1 MGTVVLSFIKLS
13 QIMIGCGCLFKD
25 NRFKGITKGDLRK
38 DLIAGITVGVVAIPL
53 GMAFA
58 IASGVNPEYGI
69 YTTIIAGLIVALI
82 GGSHFQIA
90 GPTGAFIPILLA
102 IVLQYGYEDLL
113 IAGMLAGVMLIIMSI
128 FKFGSLITYIPRSVT
143 IGFTSGIAVIIFTGQ
158 LENFLGLENLE
169 KKQYFHE
176 NMLEIIKNIGTTN
189 IYSIIIAIMGL
200 FIIIFLPKLA
210 PRAPVLLVALVVPAI
225 LSVFIFPDKMATIGT
240 AFGGIPQSFPGLHF
254 PEVTID
260 KLLYLW
266 GPAFAIAMLGGI
278 ESLLSAVVADGMTGK
293 RHQSNKELFGQG
305 VANIVT
311 PFFGGIPAT
320 GAIARTATNIKSGAV
335 SPFSGVFQSAFVLLT
350 LVLFAP
356 YASHIPLASMAPILM
371 VVAFNMS
378 EYKTFGSIL
387 KLRTSDSLVLV
398 TTFLLTVFVNLT
410 VAVPVGLLLAMVSF
424 IGRIS
429 QVLEVENITPNQYV
443 DDTSGDN
450 IDDHVCPKIASFTI
464 RGPLFFGA
472 ADRFES
478 TLSQS
483 IHKRPVVLILKMRH
497 VSMIDVTGV
506 SNLTT
511 LVKKFLKHNGTVMVT
526 ELNETSLNML
536 KKSGLYDTIG
546 KENVFSDTTDAFNR
560 ALDLINT
567 KKCPYCSKGKEPN
580 CRMFKKLVPQQE
592 KS

>member
-1 MGTVVLSFIKLS
+1 M
-13 QIMIGCGCLFKD
+13 FKD
-25 NRFKGITKGDLRK
+25 NRFRGVTKDDLRK

-113 IAGMLAGVMLIIMSI
+113 IAGMLAGVMLIIMSL

-158 LENFLGLENLE
+158 LENLLGLENLE

-176 NMLEIIKNIGTTN
+176 NMLEILKHIGSTN
-189 IYSIIIAIMGL
+189 IYSIIIAVLGL
-200 FIIIFLPKLA
+200 LIIIYLPKLF
-210 PRAPVLLVALVVPAI
+210 PRAPVLLVALVIPAI
-225 LSVFIFPDKMATIGT
+225 LSVLIFPGNLATIGT
-240 AFGGIPQSFPGLHF
+240 AFGGIPQSLPGFSLPDF
-254 PEVTID
+254 TFD

-335 SPFSGVFQSAFVLLT
+335 SPYSGIFQSAFVLLT

-356 YASHIPLASMAPILM
+356 YASHVPLASMAPILM

-378 EYKTFGSIL
+378 EYKTFTSIL

-424 IGRIS
+424 VHRIS
-429 QVLEVENITPNQYV
+429 QVLEVENITPDKYV
-443 DDTSGDN
+443 DENGTLVDN
-450 IDDHVCPKIASFTI
+450 MDEYVCPKIASFTI

-478 TLSQS
+478 TLSNS
-483 IHKRPVVLILKMRH
+483 IRKRPSVLILKMRH

-506 SNLTT
+506 SNLST
-511 LVKKFLKHNGTVMVT
+511 LVKNFIKHNGTVMVT
-526 ELNETSLNML
+526 ELNETSLDML
-536 KKSGLYDTIG
+536 KRSGLYDTIG
-546 KENVFSDTTDAFNR
+546 SKNFFSQTSDAINQ
-560 ALDLINT
+560 ALDMIDTN
-567 KKCPYCSKGKEPN
+567 KCPYCSKNSGEN
-580 CRMFKKLVPQQE
+580 CRMFNKVISE
-592 KS
+592 KNEV

>member
-1 MGTVVLSFIKLS
+1 M
-13 QIMIGCGCLFKD
+13 FKD
-25 NRFKGITKGDLRK
+25 NRFKELTKNDLK
-38 DLIAGITVGVVAIPL
+38 NDLIAGITVGVVAIPL

-113 IAGMLAGVMLIIMSI
+113 IAGMLAGVILVLMGV
-128 FKFGSLITYIPRSVT
+128 FKFGSLITYIPRPVT

-158 LENFLGLENLE
+158 IENFLGLENI
-169 KKQYFHE
+169 KKKEYFHE
-176 NMLEIIKNIGTTN
+176 NMLEIIRHLGEINL
-189 IYSIIIAIMGL
+189 YSIFIAILGL
-200 FIIIFLPKLA
+200 LIIIYVPKFF
-210 PRAPVLLVALVVPAI
+210 PRVPVLLVALVVPAI
-225 LSVFIFPDKMATIGT
+225 LSFLLFPGKMATIGT
-240 AFGGIPQSFPGLHF
+240 AFGGIPQSLPNFQLPNITF
-254 PEVTID
+254 D

-293 RHQSNKELFGQG
+293 RHHSNKELIGQG

-320 GAIARTATNIKSGAV
+320 GAIARTATNIKSGAA
-335 SPFSGVFQSAFVLLT
+335 SPFSGIFQSAFVLLT

-356 YASHIPLASMAPILM
+356 LASHIPLASMAPILM

-378 EYKTFGSIL
+378 EYKTFGSML
-387 KLRTSDSLVLV
+387 KLRTSDSLVLI

-424 IGRIS
+424 VRRVS
-429 QVLEVENITPNQYV
+429 QVLEVENITPNQRV
-443 DDTSGDN
+443 EDTPSDQYA
-450 IDDHVCPKIASFTI
+450 CPKIASFTI

-483 IHKRPVVLILKMRH
+483 IHKRPSVLILKMRH
-497 VSMIDVTGV
+497 VSMIDVTGAT
-506 SNLTT
+506 NLETFVNT
-511 LVKKFLKHNGTVMVT
+511 FIKRGGTVMVT
-526 ELNETSLNML
+526 ELNDEALNML
-536 KKSGLYDTIG
+536 KKSGLYDQIG
-546 KENVFSDTTDAFNR
+546 GEYFFDNTTNAINK
-560 ALDLINT
+560 ALDLIST
-567 KKCPYCSKGKEPN
+567 KKCPICSKRSDRTCQMYRKVDTRETVTDELPA
-580 CRMFKKLVPQQE
+580 E
-592 KS
+592 

>member
-1 MGTVVLSFIKLS
+1 MFR
-13 QIMIGCGCLFKD
+13 D
-25 NRFKGITKGDLRK
+25 NRFHGLTKNDLK
-38 DLIAGITVGVVAIPL
+38 NDLIAGITVGVVAIPL

-113 IAGMLAGVMLIIMSI
+113 IAGMLAGVMLVLMGI
-128 FKFGSLITYIPRSVT
+128 FKFGSLITYIPRPVT
-143 IGFTSGIAVIIFTGQ
+143 IGFTSGIAIIIFTGQ
-158 LENFLGLENLE
+158 IENFLGLENIE
-169 KKQYFHE
+169 KKEYFHE
-176 NMLEIIKNIGTTN
+176 NMLEVIRHVDEINL
-189 IYSIIIAIMGL
+189 YSILIAVLGL
-200 FIIIFLPKLA
+200 LIIIFLPKLF
-210 PRAPVLLVALVVPAI
+210 PRVPVLLVALVVPAI
-225 LSVFIFPDKMATIGT
+225 LSFFLFPGKMATIGT
-240 AFGGIPQSFPGLHF
+240 AFGGIPQSL
-254 PEVTID
+254 PEFQLPNITFA

-293 RHQSNKELFGQG
+293 RHQSNKELVGQG

-320 GAIARTATNIKSGAV
+320 GAIARTATNIKSGAA
-335 SPFSGVFQSAFVLLT
+335 SPFSGIFQSGFVLLT
-350 LVLFAP
+350 LILFAP
-356 YASHIPLASMAPILM
+356 LASHIPLASMAPILM

-378 EYKTFGSIL
+378 EYKTFGSVL

-424 IGRIS
+424 VRRVS
-429 QVLEVENITPNQYV
+429 QVLEVENISPDNYV
-443 DDTSGDN
+443 DDIS
-450 IDDHVCPKIASFTI
+450 DDKYVCPKIASFTI

-472 ADRFES
+472 ADQFES

-483 IHKRPVVLILKMRH
+483 IHKQPSVLILKMRH
-497 VSMIDVTGV
+497 VSLIDVTGLD
-506 SNLTT
+506 NLET
-511 LVKKFLKHNGTVMVT
+511 LVKKFFKRGGTVMVT
-526 ELNETSLNML
+526 ELNEDVLEMM
-536 KKSGLYDTIG
+536 KRSGLYDTVG
-546 KENVFSDTTDAFNR
+546 AEYFFNNTTNAINK
-560 ALDLINT
+560 ALDLIST
-567 KKCPYCSKGKEPN
+567 KKCPICAKRSYDKCQMYRKVET
-580 CRMFKKLVPQQE
+580 E
-592 KS
+592 A

>member
-1 MGTVVLSFIKLS
+1 M
-13 QIMIGCGCLFKD
+13 FKD
-25 NRFKGITKGDLRK
+25 NRFRGVTKDDLRK

-113 IAGMLAGVMLIIMSI
+113 IAGMLAGVMLIIMSL

-158 LENFLGLENLE
+158 LENLLGLENLE

-176 NMLEIIKNIGTTN
+176 TMLEILKHIGSIN
-189 IYSIIIAIMGL
+189 IYSIIVAILGL
-200 FIIIFLPKLA
+200 LIIIYLPKLF

-225 LSVFIFPDKMATIGT
+225 LSVIIFPGNLATIGT
-240 AFGGIPQSFPGLHF
+240 AFGGIPQSLPGFRL
-254 PEVTID
+254 PEFTFD

-335 SPFSGVFQSAFVLLT
+335 SPYSGIFQSAFVLLT

-356 YASHIPLASMAPILM
+356 YASHVPLASMAPILM

-378 EYKTFGSIL
+378 EYKTFASIL

-424 IGRIS
+424 VGRIS
-429 QVLEVENITPNQYV
+429 QVLEVENITPDKYV
-443 DDTSGDN
+443 DENGTSIDN
-450 IDDHVCPKIASFTI
+450 MDEYVCPKIASFTI

-478 TLSQS
+478 TLSNS
-483 IHKRPVVLILKMRH
+483 IRKRPSVLILKMRH

-506 SNLTT
+506 SNLST
-511 LVKKFLKHNGTVMVT
+511 LVKNFIKHNGTVMVT
-526 ELNETSLNML
+526 ELNETSLDML
-536 KKSGLYDTIG
+536 KRSGLYDTIG
-546 KENVFSDTTDAFNR
+546 SKNFFSQTSDAINQ
-560 ALDLINT
+560 ALDMIDT
-567 KKCPYCSKGKEPN
+567 KKCPYCSKNSGEN
-580 CRMFKKLVPQQE
+580 CRMFNKVMSEQNEL
-592 KS
+592 